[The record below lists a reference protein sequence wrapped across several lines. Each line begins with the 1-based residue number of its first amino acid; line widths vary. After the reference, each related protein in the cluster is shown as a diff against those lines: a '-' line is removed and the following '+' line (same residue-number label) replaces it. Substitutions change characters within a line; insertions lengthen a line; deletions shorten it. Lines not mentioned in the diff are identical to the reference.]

1 MNKEKLLELA
11 KECDYGITGYIHN
24 GSNIEYEIWGGSMET
39 HKLDKFAELIIE
51 QCRQVSLSCSHR
63 EDDMGAIIARSIDEH
78 FGIKS

>member
-39 HKLDKFAELIIE
+39 HKLNKFADLIIKE
-51 QCRQVSLSCSHR
+51 CAVFGMVAT
-63 EDDMGAIIARSIDEH
+63 DDHFDVDALYKH
-78 FGIKS
+78 FGVE